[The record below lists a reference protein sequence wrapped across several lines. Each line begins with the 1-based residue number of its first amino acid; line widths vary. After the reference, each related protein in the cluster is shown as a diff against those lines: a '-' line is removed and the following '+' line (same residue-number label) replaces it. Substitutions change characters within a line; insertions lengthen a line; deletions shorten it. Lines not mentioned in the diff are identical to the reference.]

1 MRSLLTIVFAV
12 TLFWSAPGAAAGN
25 PCDRV
30 CGPTAAANCKRRCPA
45 NCTNPADCADCNA
58 SCEMRK
64 SDLCRKKCAKAQR
77 LKEQMKGKATPA
89 PAPD

>member
-1 MRSLLTIVFAV
+1 MRYLVMLALAVSLL
-12 TLFWSAPGAAAGN
+12 WSAPGAAAGN

-30 CGPTAAANCKRRCPA
+30 CSPGRVANCKRNCPTY
-45 NCTNPADCADCNA
+45 CTSPAECADCNA
-58 SCEMRK
+58 SCEMFK
-64 SDLCRKKCAKAQR
+64 GDTCRKKCAKAQR